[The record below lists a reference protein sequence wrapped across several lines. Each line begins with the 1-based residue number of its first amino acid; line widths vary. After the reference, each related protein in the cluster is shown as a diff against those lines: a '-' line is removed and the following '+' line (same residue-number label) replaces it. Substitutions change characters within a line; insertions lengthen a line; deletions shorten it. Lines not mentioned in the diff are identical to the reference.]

1 MSQKKVRACNR
12 IKTREICTS
21 VLAYNGAASL
31 ELCSLFFKYYSSIE
45 PIIVTS
51 QIIKRIWNKKVENSS
66 RYIEQNVKA
75 YSIAY
80 STAKFFSVLFISIE
94 MLPFHFTDTLKGES
108 LIYIS
113 IEL

>member
-21 VLAYNGAASL
+21 LLAYNGAASL
-31 ELCSLFFKYYSSIE
+31 ELYSLFFKYYSSIE

-66 RYIEQNVKA
+66 RHIEQNVKA
-75 YSIAY
+75 YS
-80 STAKFFSVLFISIE
+80 TAKFFSMLFISIK
-94 MLPFHFTDTLKGES
+94 MLPFHFTDTVKGES
-108 LIYIS
+108 LIHIS